1 MHVML
6 GIAPKRRLRTPPRA
20 VHWHV
25 LPLLA
30 EPHGDPSLAVE
41 HTSASS
47 SSCGGGEGDDNGE
60 GEGEGEGDGQLFTPH
75 TTTQLFT
82 AQSVESG
89 MDSPRA
95 PDGVPQ

>member
-1 MHVML
+1 M
-6 GIAPKRRLRTPPRA
+6 
-20 VHWHV
+20 HWHV

-60 GEGEGEGDGQLFTPH
+60 GEGEGEGEGKGEGEGESVGDGQLFTPQ